1 MIQIYLET
9 TPKRTFANALDWH
22 GWSRSGRDET
32 AAVEALLAS
41 APRYAQVLN
50 AGGIDFTPPADPA
63 DFTVVERVPGDSTT
77 AFGAPNVPSSA
88 DSQPLDESE
97 LARLHALLNAYW
109 QALDAAAKS
118 AAARSCARDQRGG
131 GRDLDKVVDHVNGA
145 NHAYIS
151 QLAWQWNK
159 PKTDDPFAML
169 GPTRQAVAAALTA
182 AAHGE
187 TPTQRPRGGAVWS
200 PRYFVRRVGWH
211 VVDHAWEIEDRNPL
225 ASSL

>member
-32 AAVEALLAS
+32 SAVDALLAT
-41 APRYAQVLN
+41 APRYAQLLSA
-50 AGGIDFTPPADPA
+50 AGIPFSPPNSPGDIS
-63 DFTVVERVPGDSTT
+63 VVERVPGDGTT
-77 AFGAPNVPSSA
+77 EFGAPSVPPSA
-88 DSQPLDESE
+88 DAQPLDEPE

-109 QALDAAAKS
+109 AALDAAI
-118 AAARSCARDQRGG
+118 AAAQGKELRKGPRGG

-151 QLAWQWNK
+151 QLAYQWDK

-169 GPTRQAVAAALTA
+169 GPTRDAVAAALTA

-200 PRYFVRRVGWH
+200 PRYFVRRTGWH
-211 VVDHAWEIEDRNPL
+211 IVDHAWEIQDRIVI
-225 ASSL
+225 